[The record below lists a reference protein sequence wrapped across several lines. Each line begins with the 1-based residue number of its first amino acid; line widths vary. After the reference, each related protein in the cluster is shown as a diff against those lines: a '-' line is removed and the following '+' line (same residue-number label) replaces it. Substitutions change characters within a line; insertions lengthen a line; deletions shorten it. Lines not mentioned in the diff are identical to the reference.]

1 MAFENIRTS
10 TLRPGILVSLSTEVS
25 GGVHYS
31 RENEEERTE
40 GATLVKTWDAGRV
53 IDDVALYE
61 RAQQVRNKCRSLV
74 TTPCAKSRHG
84 YLCTEDNEARLD
96 AAVGEAQAI
105 AAAFNAEARGMMRVD
120 VYVVTGRIAADD
132 AQAVKA
138 ISAEVRSLI
147 DRMEQGIRAAD
158 VEVIRD
164 AANRL
169 KSVGQMLSP
178 GMQERVKD
186 TIDMVRKQAR
196 TIVRAGEV
204 EARVLD
210 EENLRQLQLTRTMFI
225 DLDEAREVA
234 APVISAQRAI
244 DFEPSP
250 LGGDIAVPAQ
260 KATGRQI
267 EL

>member
-40 GATLVKTWDAGRV
+40 GATLVKTWNAGRT

-74 TTPCAKSRHG
+74 TQPCAKSRHG
-84 YLCTEDNEARLD
+84 YLCTEDNEAKLD
-96 AAVGEAQAI
+96 AAVGEAQAL
-105 AAAFNAEARGMMRVD
+105 AAVFNTDAQGMMRVD

-147 DRMEQGIRAAD
+147 DRMEGGIRAAD
-158 VEVIRD
+158 VTVIRD
-164 AANRL
+164 AANRM
-169 KSVGQMLSP
+169 KSIGQMLSP
-178 GMQERVKD
+178 AMQERVQD
-186 TIDMVRKQAR
+186 TIAMVRKQAS
-196 TIVRAGEV
+196 TIVKAGEV
-204 EARVLD
+204 AARELD

-225 DLDEAREVA
+225 DLDEAREVGT
-234 APVISAQRAI
+234 PVVSAQRVI

-250 LGGDIAVPAQ
+250 LGEDIVTPAQ
-260 KATGRQI
+260 KTMGRQI